1 MIKVLIAEDH
11 HLVRKGLVALLKNL
25 DDIEV
30 VGEAGNGVEAVEL
43 AASLK
48 PDVVVMDIA
57 MPRLDGT
64 QAARQIISSASS
76 PPVVM
81 LSVHA
86 DSVLIQQLVR
96 QGIKG
101 YLLKKSAPEELVLA
115 IRSASQRELYLSPL
129 ICDTVMTDMMTQK
142 VDGDSRK
149 RGDMLTPREREV
161 LQLIAEGYTNNAVA
175 ETLSISVKTVEKHRA
190 NLMAKL
196 DVQGLAELIRVAFLQ
211 GLIFSD
217 LMDPT
222 SQEFLAES

>member
-11 HLVRKGLVALLKNL
+11 HLVRSGLVAMLRDL
-25 DDIEV
+25 DDVEV
-30 VGEAGNGVEAVEL
+30 IGEAATGADAVDM
-43 AASLK
+43 AAKLR

-64 QAARQIISSASS
+64 QAARQIIASKDS

-81 LSVHA
+81 LSIHA
-86 DSVLIQQLVR
+86 DSVLIRQLVSD
-96 QGIKG
+96 GIKG
-101 YLLKKSAPEELVLA
+101 YLLKKSAPEELALA

-129 ICDTVMTDMMTQK
+129 ICDSVMSEMLGHQN
-142 VDGDSRK
+142 GDAPRK
-149 RGDMLTPREREV
+149 RSDLLTPREREV
-161 LQLIAEGYTNNAVA
+161 LQLIAEGFTNNAVA
-175 ETLSISVKTVEKHRA
+175 ETLNISVKTVEKHRA

-217 LMDPT
+217 LMEPANT
-222 SQEFLAES
+222 AFLHEE